1 MEPNPSCVLWFV
13 EVGCPGCGAESGSD
27 ALWGPYGPALG
38 GCSARMGGGWS
49 VGVCV
54 GVGEVEW
61 GTTYVSTTVRQC
73 TLRGLWALVAGKAD
87 FSLHSAIGAQVCS
100 AAPWCLGWGAS
111 GLALDAVS
119 VWLSAHGVQLPQPL
133 QQRVHPGAVWSSW
146 RWGGHSVYCSPG
158 MAPGLCCTPALGYP
172 HVQRRSGCCGG
183 PLEPSMG
190 EKATRRWIV
199 GVSPFSPFRGKSL
212 LPTCSVKS
220 RDEWEL
226 LEGPP
231 CTPSADCLL
240 HIPPPPLPV
249 LCVPTTIMQS
259 CNQGAEL
266 AAHLGLI
273 SKGCKFVPTR
283 KKERWGRGGDQG

>member
-1 MEPNPSCVLWFV
+1 MGCNCRSPYSRGFTLEQCGHRGGGGAQCVLL
-13 EVGCPGCGAESGSD
+13 PRN
-27 ALWGPYGPALG
+27 GPWAVLHPN
-38 GCSARMGGGWS
+38 S
-49 VGVCV
+49 V
-54 GVGEVEW
+54 
-61 GTTYVSTTVRQC
+61 VS
-73 TLRGLWALVAGKAD
+73 
-87 FSLHSAIGAQVCS
+87 
-100 AAPWCLGWGAS
+100 
-111 GLALDAVS
+111 
-119 VWLSAHGVQLPQPL
+119 
-133 QQRVHPGAVWSSW
+133 
-146 RWGGHSVYCSPG
+146 
-158 MAPGLCCTPALGYP
+158 

-240 HIPPPPLPV
+240 HIPPPPPLPV

-266 AAHLGLI
+266 AAHFGLI